1 MVTSARSTCAAMLL
15 AAASLTA
22 CDAAGGALPE
32 VDRAALQS
40 DITARLAEAGEAPRS
55 VTCQEDLLGEVG
67 RTARCDIVL
76 SDTNSFQPVATV
88 TSVSGASVDYEL
100 TPAISQ
106 AQLEQAVRRLAG
118 ERVVGVVCESG
129 LDGSVGARA
138 YCTVDAAGVR
148 VRRPVEVTDVTG
160 LTMNFNLLS
169 S

>member
-1 MVTSARSTCAAMLL
+1 MLL
-15 AAASLTA
+15 AAMSLTA
-22 CDAAGGALPE
+22 CDAAGGPLPE
-32 VDRAALQS
+32 VNRTALQS
-40 DITARLAEAGEAPRS
+40 DITARLAEAGETPRS
-55 VTCQEDLLGEVG
+55 VTCQEDLLGQVG

-106 AQLEQAVRRLAG
+106 PQLEQAVRRLAAVGG
-118 ERVVGVVCESG
+118 ERVNGVVCESG

-148 VRRPVEVTDVTG
+148 ARRPVEVTDVTG